1 MIDHNK
7 INAADSYQLIHCSD
21 TTIVLVDPELGAM
34 SLTNNAINVIDH
46 LSKSLPGGIGSRKVY
61 YRDSMGR
68 FDELVIRDER
78 FSSFYPCT
86 PSQQAFLT
94 SILVQRD

>member
-34 SLTNNAINVIDH
+34 SLTNNAINVINH
-46 LSKSLPGGIGSRKVY
+46 LSNSVPDGIRGEKGLLPGLDGT
-61 YRDSMGR
+61 
-68 FDELVIRDER
+68 L
-78 FSSFYPCT
+78 
-86 PSQQAFLT
+86 
-94 SILVQRD
+94 